1 MSDSSAKNL
10 RLLLADPDPVRR
22 QRLVSQMQGIEAIE
36 AASLS
41 EAFDLAESRQP
52 NGIAL
57 AVEMSGD
64 IGIAMFLRLVDAL
77 SVPFVMF
84 GEPSRNMT
92 PVPMRKSIQFVEL
105 RRSPKAEV
113 LLDGLLGAMSS
124 DTPAK
129 ASMPPSAPSAQTRPP
144 APPAA
149 GAAPGLIVL
158 GASTGGVTALETV
171 LTAFPAD
178 CPPTLVV
185 QHIRPGYVEG
195 MIARLD
201 TRCGPRVL
209 AARDGQPV
217 EKGHVYVAAD
227 PDRHLVL
234 QRGTAPRCHLRE
246 EPPRHGHRPS
256 VDALF
261 ESAAE
266 FGTRVAAAL
275 LTGMGADGAVGMAR
289 IRANGGATVAQDEA
303 SCVVYGMPRAA
314 VELGAAAR
322 IAPLERIAD
331 VLLGRGRGSD
341 APFGGRAEAA
351 R

>member
-1 MSDSSAKNL
+1 MSKSSAKNL
-10 RLLLADPDPVRR
+10 RLLLADPDPARR
-22 QRLVSQMQGIEAIE
+22 QRILSQLDGAEAIE

-41 EAFDLAESRQP
+41 EAFDLAESQQP

-57 AVEMSGD
+57 AVELSGD
-64 IGIAMFLRLVDAL
+64 IGLSMFLRLVDAL

-92 PVPMRKSIQFVEL
+92 PVPLRKSIQFVEF
-105 RRSPKAEV
+105 RRSSAVEV
-113 LLDGLLGAMSS
+113 LLDGLLDGMSS
-124 DTPAK
+124 GARSAASGPASTPFAQIRPTI
-129 ASMPPSAPSAQTRPP
+129 PPVNV
-144 APPAA
+144 
-149 GAAPGLIVL
+149 AAPGLIVL
-158 GASTGGVTALETV
+158 GASTGGVSALETV

-201 TRCGPRVL
+201 ARCRPRVL
-209 AARDGQPV
+209 AAKDGQPV
-217 EKGHVYVAAD
+217 ETGHVYVAAD
-227 PDRHLVL
+227 PEHHLVL
-234 QRGTAPRCHLRE
+234 HRGPAPRCRLRE

-266 FGTRVAAAL
+266 FGPRVAAAL
-275 LTGMGADGAVGMAR
+275 LTGMGADGAAGMAR
-289 IRANGGATVAQDEA
+289 IRSAGGATVAQDEA

-322 IAPLERIAD
+322 IAPLERIAE
-331 VLLGRGRGSD
+331 VLLGRGSD
-341 APFGGRAEAA
+341 LPLGGKVEAV